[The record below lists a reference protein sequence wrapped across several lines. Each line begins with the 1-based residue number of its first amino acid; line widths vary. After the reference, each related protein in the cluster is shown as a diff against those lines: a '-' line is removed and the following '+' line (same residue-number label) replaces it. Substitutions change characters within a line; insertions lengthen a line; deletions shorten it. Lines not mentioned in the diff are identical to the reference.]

1 MAENKVEDSGL
12 THKIHE
18 QLLRLVSHIP
28 LSREGKVT
36 SPHQRAKVIARTA
49 ALKAAAYSAGLA
61 LPPGPLGFFTI
72 LPDLKIIWGIQQQV
86 VVDIA
91 ACYGKSASV
100 TREVMIYCLFR
111 HAAAMLVR
119 DLVVRVGER
128 LLVRRVALRTIQALL
143 GRIGI
148 RLTQK
153 IIGST
158 VSRWIPFVGA
168 AGIGAY
174 SYFDTQA
181 VAKTAM
187 EFFAGDVQIQDD
199 ETHEL
204 PALHDE
210 SKEDDPT
217 ANKVGSKRPSQ
228 TES

>member
-1 MAENKVEDSGL
+1 MMAKNEEGDNGGYYDKL
-12 THKIHE
+12 HE
-18 QLLRLVSHIP
+18 LLLKLVSHIP
-28 LSREGKVT
+28 LSREGKAT

-111 HAAAMLVR
+111 HAAAILVR

-158 VSRWIPFVGA
+158 VSRWIPFLGA
-168 AGIGAY
+168 AGIGVY

-187 EFFAGDVQIQDD
+187 ELFPGDFQIEEV
-199 ETHEL
+199 ETSL
-204 PALHDE
+204 LTTLHDE
-210 SKEDDPT
+210 LASEVTMTDGKGDL
-217 ANKVGSKRPSQ
+217 
-228 TES
+228 

>member
-1 MAENKVEDSGL
+1 VEDSGL
-12 THKIHE
+12 NHKLHE

-28 LSREGKVT
+28 LSREGKAT

-111 HAAAMLVR
+111 HAAAILVR

-128 LLVRRVALRTIQALL
+128 LLIRRVALRTIQALL
-143 GRIGI
+143 GRIGV
-148 RLTQK
+148 RLSQK
-153 IIGST
+153 MIGST
-158 VSRWIPFVGA
+158 VSRWIPFLGA
-168 AGIGAY
+168 AGIGVY

-187 EFFAGDVQIQDD
+187 ELFPGDFQIEEV
-199 ETHEL
+199 ETSLL
-204 PALHDE
+204 PNIHDE
-210 SKEDDPT
+210 LASEVTMVD
-217 ANKVGSKRPSQ
+217 GKRDL
-228 TES
+228 